1 MTIKHHFYHWDLN
14 SRISTIDKEAGRIRI
29 LLFLLHYS
37 KNHCCGFLDVYPGSK
52 NCSTG
57 SFLTQKTC
65 LYDIEEKKLIYD
77 VHSGPQIRIFFSFRI
92 PDQGVKKHRIRV
104 PDPVGPKKADPT
116 DQDPEHL

>member
-1 MTIKHHFYHWDLN
+1 MLEGYESCFFASLFK
-14 SRISTIDKEAGRIRI
+14 KP
-29 LLFLLHYS
+29 LLPI
-37 KNHCCGFLDVYPGSK
+37 LDVYPGLK

-92 PDQGVKKHRIRV
+92 PDQGVKKLRIQDQ
-104 PDPVGPKKADPT
+104 DPVGPKKGDPT
-116 DQDPEHL
+116 DQAPEHL